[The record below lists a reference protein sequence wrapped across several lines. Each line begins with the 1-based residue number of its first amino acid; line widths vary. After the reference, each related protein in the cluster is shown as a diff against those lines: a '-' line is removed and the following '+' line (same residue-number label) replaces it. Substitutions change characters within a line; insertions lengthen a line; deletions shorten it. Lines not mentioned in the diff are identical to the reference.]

1 VSHKTT
7 SAQSVRT
14 INGNRLTLGIAVF
27 GIWIVW
33 GAMYLA
39 THKVL
44 TESPPYWMAA
54 TRFLTAGSLLFG
66 ALAARRAP
74 LPTLI
79 QWRNSALIGAVI
91 IGLGTGFTV
100 FSQQWNSSGLASVI
114 AATGTVWIAL
124 LSGLFGARPRPWE
137 WLGIALGVTG
147 VIILFSGST
156 LTTNPQGL
164 VIGLLGTIAWSVGSV
179 MAQRMALPDGWMRS
193 AAQMLCGGAVL
204 LVISLSRGETPLFM
218 PSPGVLLAWAM
229 AVVGSLMGFGSYMW
243 LLSHSRPTLAT
254 SYAYVNPVVAIGLG
268 IIFEGERLL
277 LMEIIG
283 MGVIMIAVIVTA
295 MSARR

>member
-1 VSHKTT
+1 MSHISTP
-7 SAQSVRT
+7 AQQTCALNR
-14 INGNRLTLGIAVF
+14 NRLTLVIAVF

-39 THKVL
+39 THKAL

-66 ALAARRAP
+66 VLSVRGARQ
-74 LPTLI
+74 PTRI
-79 QWRNSALIGAVI
+79 QWRNSAIIGAVI

-124 LSGLFGARPRPWE
+124 LSALFGARPRALE

-147 VIILFSGST
+147 VVILFSGST
-156 LTTNPQGL
+156 LTANSQGL

-179 MAQRMALPDGWMRS
+179 MAQRMTLPDGWMRS
-193 AAQMLCGGAVL
+193 AAQMLCGGVVL
-204 LVISLSRGETPLFM
+204 LVISLSRGETPLFT

-243 LLSHSRPTLAT
+243 LLSHSRTALAT

-268 IIFEGERLL
+268 TVFEGERLL
-277 LMEIIG
+277 LVEVTG
-283 MGVIMIAVIVTA
+283 MGVILIAVIVTA
-295 MSARR
+295 LSARR

>member
-156 LTTNPQGL
+156 LTTNPQG
-164 VIGLLGTIAWSVGSV
+164 
-179 MAQRMALPDGWMRS
+179 RMALPDGWMRS